1 MRLGCN
7 EQLGKWRRLGI
18 PRAVGKKTAASFN
31 HRRSSSRKKAT
42 VPHCAVSFT
51 WSKSP
56 MVSRKQANVLHQ
68 LSVPVHKTPQSL
80 LLASSGVLKRY
91 DKESIFTKLKKL
103 ILKK

>member
-1 MRLGCN
+1 
-7 EQLGKWRRLGI
+7 
-18 PRAVGKKTAASFN
+18 
-31 HRRSSSRKKAT
+31 
-42 VPHCAVSFT
+42 
-51 WSKSP
+51 

-91 DKESIFTKLKKL
+91 DKESIFTKLKKR